1 MATIQQ
7 IQTGFTRFVDSHISG
22 AFEGW
27 QKAVVAGGAGLL
39 AANMP
44 NLINMYGNTPVVT
57 ALGVYNP
64 EAGTVD
70 IDALYN
76 AFVPRLGTDKIPIP
90 LPKIGK
96 IDLGTLKLGKEDIDI
111 LCRYI
116 KEA

>member
-1 MATIQQ
+1 MATVAQ
-7 IQTGFTRFVDSHISG
+7 IQRGFTRFVDNHLAG

-27 QKAVVAGGAGLL
+27 QKAVVIGGATLL
-39 AANMP
+39 AANVP
-44 NLINMYGNTPVVT
+44 NLVRTYGNSPFVA

-76 AFVPRLGTDKIPIP
+76 AFVPNMGADKFPITI
-90 LPKIGK
+90 PKIGT
-96 IDLGTLKLGKEDIDI
+96 IKLGREDIDV
-111 LCRYI
+111 LVRYI

>member
-1 MATIQQ
+1 MATITQ
-7 IQTGFTRFVDSHISG
+7 IQKGFAKFVDNHLAG
-22 AFEGW
+22 AFDGW
-27 QKAVVAGGAGLL
+27 HKALVVGGATLL
-39 AANMP
+39 TANMP
-44 NLINMYGNTPVVT
+44 ALVKTYGTHPVVS

-76 AFVPRLGTDKIPIP
+76 AFVPHMGGDKIPIAI
-90 LPKIGK
+90 PKV
-96 IDLGTLKLGKEDIDI
+96 GTIKLGKEEIDI